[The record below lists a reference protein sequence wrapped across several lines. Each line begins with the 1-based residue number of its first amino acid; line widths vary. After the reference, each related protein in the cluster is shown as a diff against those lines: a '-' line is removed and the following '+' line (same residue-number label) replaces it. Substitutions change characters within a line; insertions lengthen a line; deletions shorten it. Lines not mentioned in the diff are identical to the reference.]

1 MALQS
6 RFLQGFGS
14 LIFWGF
20 CTSFLDLSGTA
31 LHGTGVLV
39 EWARLS
45 YVVDSWTVTRTRVR
59 RFAVE
64 NQYSGNILGED
75 LEERGFVGFA

>member
-1 MALQS
+1 MEGPFEAEYGYS
-6 RFLQGFGS
+6 VPFLQGFSS

-39 EWARLS
+39 ERTRLS
-45 YVVDSWTVTRTRVR
+45 YVADSWAVTRNRVR
-59 RFAVE
+59 RFC
-64 NQYSGNILGED
+64 S
-75 LEERGFVGFA
+75 LEPVQRKHSWGRL